1 MLPTPYL
8 LLVEDNPGDARLT
21 QMLLAEPGLPALPDL
36 RWVQS
41 IEAAIKTLESAAGCT
56 AVLLDLG
63 LPDSQGLDALL
74 AVKPHVAQCPVVVL
88 TGDDTEAV
96 GLAAVA
102 AGAQDFLVK
111 GSFDAGLLR
120 RCIGFAGQ
128 RKRME
133 LALLQRSLQDD
144 LTGLP
149 RRALLIDRL
158 QEALKRCAR
167 EHSAGALLFVDLD
180 HFKQV
185 NDQHGHAGGDAVLR
199 QVADRLRTSLRASDT
214 AARVGG
220 DEFVVLLP
228 TVAHAGD
235 ALAVGAKLLAALAQD
250 AKYGGRAV
258 QVSASVGV
266 AHFDGAGETAAQVMH
281 RADLAMYAA
290 KGAGRGQVW
299 VL

>member
-1 MLPTPYL
+1 MLTTPYL

-21 QMLLAEPGLPALPDL
+21 QMLLAEPGMPALC
-36 RWVQS
+36 WVQS
-41 IEAAIKTLESAAGCT
+41 VQAAIQTLASASGCT

-63 LPDSQGLDALL
+63 LPDSQGLDALQAL
-74 AVKPHVAQCPVVVL
+74 KPHAAQCPIIVL
-88 TGDDTEAV
+88 TGDDTETV

-111 GSFDAGLLR
+111 GSFDAALLR

-133 LALLQRSLQDD
+133 LAMLQRSLQDD

-149 RRALLIDRL
+149 RRALVVDRL

-167 EHSAGALLFVDLD
+167 DHTAGALLFVDLD

-185 NDQHGHAGGDAVLR
+185 NDQHGHAIGDAVLR
-199 QVADRLRTSLRASDT
+199 QVADRLRAALRASDT

-228 TVAHAGD
+228 TVAHADD
-235 ALAVGAKLLAALAQD
+235 ALAVGVKLLAALAQD
-250 AKYGGRAV
+250 GAYEGRAV

-266 AHFDGAGETAAQVMH
+266 AHFEGTGETAAQVMH

-290 KGAGRGQVW
+290 KSAGRGQVF

>member
-1 MLPTPYL
+1 MLTTPYL

-21 QMLLAEPGLPALPDL
+21 QMLLAEPGMPALC
-36 RWVQS
+36 WVQS
-41 IEAAIKTLESAAGCT
+41 VEAAIETLASAPGCT

-63 LPDSQGLDALL
+63 LPDSQGLDALQ
-74 AVKPHVAQCPVVVL
+74 AIKPHAAQCPIIVL
-88 TGDDTEAV
+88 TGDDTETV

-111 GSFDAGLLR
+111 GSFDAALLR

-133 LALLQRSLQDD
+133 LAMLQRSLQDD

-149 RRALLIDRL
+149 RRALVVDRL

-167 EHSAGALLFVDLD
+167 DHTAGALLFVDLD

-185 NDQHGHAGGDAVLR
+185 NDQNGHAVGDAVLR
-199 QVADRLRTSLRASDT
+199 QVADRLRAALRASDT

-228 TVAHAGD
+228 TVAHADD
-235 ALAVGAKLLAALAQD
+235 ALAVGVKLLAALAQD
-250 AKYGGRAV
+250 GEYEGRAV

-266 AHFDGAGETAAQVMH
+266 AHFEGTGETAAQVMH

-290 KGAGRGQVW
+290 KNAGRGQIF

>member
-1 MLPTPYL
+1 MSATAYL

-21 QMLLAEPGLPALPDL
+21 QLLLGEPGLPALPAL

-41 IEAAIKTLESAAGCT
+41 VEAAIETLESAPGCT

-63 LPDSQGLDALL
+63 LPDGQGLDALHAL
-74 AVKPHVAQCPVVVL
+74 RPHAAHCPIVVL
-88 TGDDTEAV
+88 TGDDTETV

-102 AGAQDFLVK
+102 AGAQDFLLK
-111 GSFDAGLLR
+111 GSFDAARLR

-133 LALLQRSLQDD
+133 LAMLLRSLQDD

-158 QEALKRCAR
+158 QEALKRGAR
-167 EHSAGALLFVDLD
+167 DHTAGALLFVDLD
-180 HFKQV
+180 HFKQI
-185 NDQHGHAGGDAVLR
+185 NDQHGHAAGDAVLR
-199 QVADRLRTSLRASDT
+199 WVADRLRTAVRASDT

-228 TVAHAGD
+228 TLAHAVD
-235 ALAVGAKLLAALAQD
+235 ALTVGAKLLAALAQRCE
-250 AKYGGRAV
+250 YGGHV
-258 QVSASVGV
+258 VPVSASVGV
-266 AHFDGAGETAAQVMH
+266 AHFQGTGETAAQVMH

-290 KGAGRGQVW
+290 KNAGRGRIF

>member
-1 MLPTPYL
+1 MDAASYL

-21 QMLLAEPGLPALPDL
+21 QALLADVSDRVMPAL

-41 IEAAIKTLESAAGCT
+41 TDAAIQTLACTPGCS

-63 LPDSQGLDALL
+63 LPGSQGIDALQAL
-74 AVKPHVAQCPVVVL
+74 KPHATLCPIIVL
-88 TGDDTEAV
+88 TSDDTESV

-111 GSFDAGLLR
+111 GTFDGGLLL
-120 RCIGFAGQ
+120 RCIAFAAQ

-133 LALLQRSLQDD
+133 LVLLQRSLHDD

-149 RRALLIDRL
+149 RRALLLDRL
-158 QEALKRCAR
+158 QEALLRCAR
-167 EHSAGALLFVDLD
+167 EGSAGALLFVDLD
-180 HFKQV
+180 HFKQI
-185 NDQHGHAGGDAVLR
+185 NDQHGHAGGDAALR
-199 QVADRLRTSLRASDT
+199 WVADRLSAALRASDT
-214 AARVGG
+214 VARIGG

-228 TVAHAGD
+228 NVARADD
-235 ALAVGAKLLAALAQD
+235 ALAVGHKLLAAVAQGWRH
-250 AKYGGRAV
+250 AGQPVAL
-258 QVSASVGV
+258 SSSVGV
-266 AHFDGAGETAAQVMH
+266 AHFGSNGESADQLMH

-290 KGAGRGQVW
+290 KAAGRERLG

>member
-1 MLPTPYL
+1 MSPAPYL

-21 QMLLAEPGLPALPDL
+21 QLLLAEPGLPALPAL

-41 IEAAIKTLESAAGCT
+41 IEAAIALLETAPACT

-63 LPDSQGLDALL
+63 LPDSQGLDALQAL
-74 AVKPHVAQCPVVVL
+74 KLHAAHCPVIVL
-88 TGDDTEAV
+88 TGDDTETV

-111 GSFDAGLLR
+111 GSFDGALLR

-133 LALLQRSLQDD
+133 LAMLQRSLQDD

-167 EHSAGALLFVDLD
+167 DHTAGALLFVDLD

-199 QVADRLRTSLRASDT
+199 QVADRLRAALRASDT

-228 TVAHAGD
+228 TVAHADD

-250 AKYGGRAV
+250 GEYGGQTVR
-258 QVSASVGV
+258 VSASVGV
-266 AHFDGAGETAAQVMH
+266 AHFRGTGETAEQVMH

-290 KGAGRGQVW
+290 KRAGRGQVS